1 MQFLLFCQHSFLST
15 ANVSVKKY
23 AVTRKIITF
32 LSFFFFIITQNLHL
46 SINFNLKFPPFYP
59 FTFCTNINLFVI
71 RVLAKTAQTLITSII
86 HKYIILL
93 RLLRPVRFE

>member
-1 MQFLLFCQHSFLST
+1 MQFLLFCQHSFLSS

-46 SINFNLKFPPFYP
+46 STGLKEKAPPDLQKGLSHHAYFSHDHLYYSISITTHSQFANVTLP
-59 FTFCTNINLFVI
+59 FIS
-71 RVLAKTAQTLITSII
+71 ASA
-86 HKYIILL
+86 
-93 RLLRPVRFE
+93 